1 MIIIMQI
8 KINIIII
15 VIKEKNKI
23 KVYSNKIHHNNIEQK
38 QNYKHFDNHNIN
50 KTQYNNN
57 I

>member
-1 MIIIMQI
+1 MQI

-15 VIKEKNKI
+15 IIKEKNKI
-23 KVYSNKIHHNNIEQK
+23 IQVYSNKIHHNNIEQK

-57 I
+57 IQQN

>member
-1 MIIIMQI
+1 MQI

-15 VIKEKNKI
+15 IKEKNKI
-23 KVYSNKIHHNNIEQK
+23 IQVYSNKIHHNNIEQK

-57 I
+57 IQQN